1 MSSHLENMGDAGAL
15 GNCPIMPTYAAPS
28 IMFVRRRETVFRF
41 CGRVGSPIARSCKS

>member
-28 IMFVRRRETVFRF
+28 IMFVRGEGTELW
-41 CGRVGSPIARSCKS
+41 IAKGNGI